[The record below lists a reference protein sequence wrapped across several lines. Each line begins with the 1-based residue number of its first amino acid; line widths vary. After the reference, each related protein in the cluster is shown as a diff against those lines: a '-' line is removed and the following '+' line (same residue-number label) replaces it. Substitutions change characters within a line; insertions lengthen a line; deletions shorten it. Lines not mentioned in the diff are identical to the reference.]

1 MGRSEGH
8 RATKDEAGI
17 ISDPIKIL
25 LADDH
30 TLFREGLAQ
39 LLTSY
44 GSLEV
49 VAEGPNDRW
58 ALTLAQEKKP
68 DVVIMQVQIPFE
80 KARQALLKMRQIRP
94 PPKVIIVTMFE
105 RPGYLRELLDLG
117 IRAYLLKSV
126 SVEELVGAIRA
137 AAFDPTGENV
147 VISLPRQMVEKG
159 RDEADG
165 VLSSR
170 EMEVLLL
177 ASRGLSNNQIAHAL
191 ALAEAT
197 VKRHL
202 SNAYEKMAVHSRGE
216 AVRRALSLGWVTI
229 GEITQEEEDVEGEP
243 GA

>member
-1 MGRSEGH
+1 MDAS
-8 RATKDEAGI
+8 
-17 ISDPIKIL
+17 
-25 LADDH
+25 
-30 TLFREGLAQ
+30 F
-39 LLTSY
+39 
-44 GSLEV
+44 
-49 VAEGPNDRW
+49 
-58 ALTLAQEKKP
+58 
-68 DVVIMQVQIPFE
+68 
-80 KARQALLKMRQIRP
+80 ALLLI
-94 PPKVIIVTMFE
+94 VIVFGLIC
-105 RPGYLRELLDLG
+105 
-117 IRAYLLKSV
+117 V

-137 AAFDPTGENV
+137 AAFDPIGENV

-159 RDEADG
+159 RDGANG

-177 ASRGLSNNQIAHAL
+177 ASRGLSNNQIARAL

-229 GEITQEEEDVEGEP
+229 GEITQEEEEDVEGEP